1 MNLSTIEVLV
11 EQHLSGLRSKPIADL
26 LLLPKL
32 AEKTV
37 KVQGKEV
44 RLCTLHET
52 VETGNHRFVVQG
64 AQERWGGITAKVV
77 AQGFEIASDQSLR
90 TLSQEELYDF
100 T

>member
-1 MNLSTIEVLV
+1 MNLSTTEVLV

-37 KVQGKEV
+37 KAQGKEV

-64 AQERWGGITAKVV
+64 AQER
-77 AQGFEIASDQSLR
+77 
-90 TLSQEELYDF
+90 
-100 T
+100 